1 VISPTLP
8 KRPREAIAK
17 AEGSCHVAQYE
28 SKPDLL
34 HANADES
41 NANAACSL
49 ANACMHVLNMQKE
62 EARLLL

>member
-17 AEGSCHVAQYE
+17 AEGSCHVAQNE
-28 SKPDLL
+28 SKDLL

-41 NANAACSL
+41 NANAASSL
-49 ANACMHVLNMQKE
+49 ANACMYVLNVQKE
-62 EARLLL
+62 EVRLLL